1 MSRLDL
7 KSSIAKLAC
16 GMILCLCALAAC
28 GNPAGST
35 GKAATPTPI
44 QQEVSTNPTI
54 APSPTATHIHS
65 TPVVTTHATPV
76 THAPTAGSGPLVI
89 LTPTPLPGG
98 SSQSQLVTLP
108 DRTLAIQHA
117 SKQQGM
123 DAQTTAVTLVM
134 SIKNTGSKSIP
145 NQASYYLLVGSEGD
159 IFGYQSSATSS
170 YFGTIAPGNAR
181 SGSIVFQVPTAAVN
195 GLRLLFRPDITQET
209 VFVALQ
215 VS

>member
-1 MSRLDL
+1 MSRIDL
-7 KSSIAKLAC
+7 KSRIAKIAC

-35 GKAATPTPI
+35 GKVGTPTPI

-54 APSPTATHIHS
+54 APSPTATHSHS
-65 TPVVTTHATPV
+65 TPVVTSHATP
-76 THAPTAGSGPLVI
+76 ASTAGSGPLVI

-98 SSQSQLVTLP
+98 SSRSQLVTLP
-108 DRTLAIQHA
+108 DRTLAIQNA

-123 DAQTTAVTLVM
+123 DAHTTAVTLVM
-134 SIKNTGSKSIP
+134 SVKNTGSKSIP

-159 IFGYQSSATSS
+159 IFGYQSSATPS
-170 YFGTIAPGNAR
+170 YFGTIAPSNAR